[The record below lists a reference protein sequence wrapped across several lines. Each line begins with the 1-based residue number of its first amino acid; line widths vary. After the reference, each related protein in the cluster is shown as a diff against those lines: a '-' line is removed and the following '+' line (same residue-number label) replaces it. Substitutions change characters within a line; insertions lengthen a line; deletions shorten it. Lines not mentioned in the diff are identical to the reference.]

1 MTRFI
6 LALGLFLLNTTISF
20 SLWATT
26 LTVSDNLIVSHIN
39 NKIVDHGFFD
49 HTTKFSL
56 KPGQHALVIHYKDV
70 FEDLNFAEDRV
81 VKSKDFVVK
90 LLVDQQKTLSL
101 KTSTIKNLA
110 QSEAFSKSPTLIL
123 TDENN
128 QELPIELESVADYKI
143 AEQVES
149 AINSYTN
156 QQAIDHDKKAIISKV
171 QFLSKTTT
179 ATTVPSTI
187 NDMSNKLIQI
197 NALPMLK
204 YWWQNA
210 SEEEKQHFKKFINTT
225 D

>member
-39 NKIVDHGFFD
+39 NKIVDHGFLN

-56 KPGQHALVIHYKDV
+56 KPGQYVLVIHYKDV

-149 AINSYTN
+149 AISSYTN
-156 QQAIDHDKKAIISKV
+156 QQAINHDKKAIISKV
-171 QFLSKTTT
+171 QSLSQTTIPTTPPTTT
-179 ATTVPSTI
+179 
-187 NDMSNKLIQI
+187 NDLNNKLIQI

-210 SEEEKQHFKKFINTT
+210 SEEEKKHFKKFINTM